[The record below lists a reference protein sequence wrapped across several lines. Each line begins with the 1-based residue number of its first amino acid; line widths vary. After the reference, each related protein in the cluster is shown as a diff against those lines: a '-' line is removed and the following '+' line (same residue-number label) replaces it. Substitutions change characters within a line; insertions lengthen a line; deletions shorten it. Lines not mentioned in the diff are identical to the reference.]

1 MSQRH
6 FFVYV
11 MASHSRTLYIGVTAD
26 LARRVAEHRGGAGG
40 SFTKRYRVRCLVYA
54 EAFDYVV
61 DALRREKQL
70 KGWTRQR
77 KIALIE
83 TANPGWSDLADLPL
97 PDPSLRSG

>member
-1 MSQRH
+1 
-6 FFVYV
+6 
-11 MASHSRTLYIGVTAD
+11 MASLSRTIYVGVTGD
-26 LARRVAEHRGGAGG
+26 LARRVAQHRGGAGG
-40 SFTKRYRVRCLVYA
+40 SFTRRYRVRRLVYA
-54 EAFDYVV
+54 EPFDNVV

-83 TANPGWSDLADLPL
+83 AANPDWLDLADGPL